1 MIIHKN
7 SFIILSF
14 LILQLYTIQSFAQYQ
29 IPFNVISSGSIN
41 QSNSSYYLVGTI
53 GQTIIGNSTSA
64 AHQLQAGF
72 WQIYYQS
79 VISDVTDKEL
89 LPVEFK
95 LEQNFPNPFNPSTI
109 IRFALP
115 ERTTVLLKIY
125 DLLGEEVITLVNEE
139 KEAGWYNVN
148 FNAAEFSSG
157 VYIYRMQAGKYLN
170 VKKMLMIR

>member
-1 MIIHKN
+1 MITKKF
-7 SFIILSF
+7 SLTFILFFSSLSSLNQIF
-14 LILQLYTIQSFAQYQ
+14 PQFQ
-29 IPFNVISSGSIN
+29 IPFSVISSGGIS

-72 WQIYYQS
+72 WQLYYQS

-89 LPVEFK
+89 LPAEFK

-148 FNAAEFSSG
+148 FNATGFASG
-157 VYIYRMQAGKYLN
+157 FYIYRMQTGQYTSI
-170 VKKMLMIR
+170 KKMLMIK